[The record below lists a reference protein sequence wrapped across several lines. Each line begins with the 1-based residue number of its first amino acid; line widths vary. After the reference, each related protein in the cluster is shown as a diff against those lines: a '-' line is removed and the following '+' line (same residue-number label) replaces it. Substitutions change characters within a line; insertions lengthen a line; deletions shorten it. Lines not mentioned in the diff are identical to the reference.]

1 MKKQNCKWFKKLLGG
16 YLDNE
21 IDSTTRK
28 KIDEHLSECE
38 SCQAEFNILKEVN
51 SVSKGSLYLE
61 PSEDYWE
68 SIVPRV
74 RSKIEEEIKETAWER
89 FTRFFGE
96 FFGYNNLARNVA
108 GAAAAA
114 VIIVF
119 IVKITNQQ
127 LEFISQKPKETEKME
142 VSEKIEIPQEER
154 HRAEPVE
161 TPSLKEP
168 EEKSEEPSAQKP
180 PKVISA
186 DISEEKRTVP
196 KEEPK
201 ESISEVKETEKI
213 ETPLK
218 VEISP
223 EEKIT
228 LKKDEAVALAT
239 KEEIQSVTTTIKEEG
254 KLEEKTEKFETAVVV
269 KPLEEK
275 EVPPAETII
284 SEDDKV
290 LERGNILKYEEKPG
304 IIIPQK
310 QKEDI
315 FSKTIR
321 RSFVDKGAS
330 LRNGFV
336 ESEQPRRLERTEIPI
351 TEELYPNILDKLPDI
366 PSPFTAEDGTE
377 IVVAFLKD
385 KKYAL
390 IPVTVENGEP
400 MNYNKNQWGK
410 GNQLEVNV
418 RDFPTLARTGLHSE
432 IELEQTKMIT
442 SKSIAEITEIGRPGR
457 ASIAGFLSH
466 DEDIITVLKG
476 DNRLV
481 KKLELTH
488 PQFTKPLFNV
498 FNLILK
504 HLEYYKDNIRP
515 WEDISYILYNGRKIY
530 LEWGGEKGWQES
542 IFNDEILGYYQI
554 NIWRELSKEEKAF
567 LDKKYSHLKPEQMSE
582 LIKRLSHIHTGE
594 MVPYY
599 IMRYGFYE
607 GHTDYRTD
615 PVAISFI
622 FGLRNLEEIENAIKG
637 NLYKTLTE
645 PFTEDNISTID

>member
-1 MKKQNCKWFKKLLGG
+1 MKKQNCKWFKKLLGS

-51 SVSKGSLYLE
+51 SVSKVPLYLE

-68 SIVPRV
+68 SIVPRI

-89 FTRFFGE
+89 FAQFFRE

-114 VIIVF
+114 VIIIFV
-119 IVKITNQQ
+119 VKITNQQ
-127 LEFISQKPKETEKME
+127 LEFFSQKPKETEKME
-142 VSEKIEIPQEER
+142 VAEKVEIPQEETR
-154 HRAEPVE
+154 RAEP
-161 TPSLKEP
+161 
-168 EEKSEEPSAQKP
+168 
-180 PKVISA
+180 A

-213 ETPLK
+213 EIPLK
-218 VEISP
+218 VEIP
-223 EEKIT
+223 HEEKIT
-228 LKKDEAVALAT
+228 LKKEEAVALAT
-239 KEEIQSVTTTIKEEG
+239 KEEIQSVTTTIKEKV
-254 KLEEKTEKFETAVVV
+254 KLEEKTDKFETAVVV

-275 EVPPAETII
+275 KVPPKEAIT
-284 SEDDKV
+284 SEDEKI

-321 RSFVDKGAS
+321 RSFLDKGPL

-336 ESEQPRRLERTEIPI
+336 ESEQPRRLKRTEIPI

-377 IVVAFLKD
+377 IVIAFLKD

-400 MNYNKNQWGK
+400 LDYNKNQWGK
-410 GNQLEVNV
+410 GNQLEVSIK
-418 RDFPTLARTGLHSE
+418 DFPTLAMTGLHSE
-432 IELEQTKMIT
+432 IELEKTVAIT
-442 SKSIAEITEIGRPGR
+442 GKSISEITYLGRPER
-457 ASIAGFLSH
+457 SSTAGFMSEN
-466 DEDIITVLKG
+466 EDIISVLKS

-481 KKLELTH
+481 KKLGLTH
-488 PQFTKPLFNV
+488 PQSTKPLFNV
-498 FNLILK
+498 FNLILE
-504 HLEYYKDNIRP
+504 HLEYYRNNIRP

-530 LEWGGEKGWQES
+530 LEWGGAKGWQES
-542 IFNDEILGYYQI
+542 IFNDEVLGYYRI
-554 NIWRELSKEEKAF
+554 NIWREFSQEEKAF
-567 LDKKYSHLKPEQMSE
+567 LDKKYSNLNAEQMSE
-582 LIKRLSHIHTGE
+582 LVKKLSHIHTGE

-615 PVAISFI
+615 PIAISFI
-622 FGLRNLEEIENAIKG
+622 FGLRSLEDIEIAFTG
-637 NLYKTLTE
+637 NLYNTLTE
-645 PFTEDNISTID
+645 HFTEDNIITID

>member
-1 MKKQNCKWFKKLLGG
+1 MKKQNCKWFKKLLGM

-68 SIVPRV
+68 SIIPRV

-89 FTRFFGE
+89 FAQFFRE

-142 VSEKIEIPQEER
+142 IAEKVKIPQEER
-154 HRAEPVE
+154 RRAEPAE
-161 TPSLKEP
+161 TPSLKES
-168 EEKSEEPSAQKP
+168 EEKSEEPPAQKP
-180 PKVISA
+180 PQVISA

-213 ETPLK
+213 ETP
-218 VEISP
+218 
-223 EEKIT
+223 
-228 LKKDEAVALAT
+228 
-239 KEEIQSVTTTIKEEG
+239 SVTTTIKEEG
-254 KLEEKTEKFETAVVV
+254 KLEEKTEEFETAVIV

-290 LERGNILKYEEKPG
+290 LERGNVFKYEEKPG
-304 IIIPQK
+304 IITPQK

-321 RSFVDKGAS
+321 RSFVDKGPS

-351 TEELYPNILDKLPDI
+351 TEELYPNILDKLPDV

-377 IVVAFLKD
+377 IVVAVLKD

-418 RDFPTLARTGLHSE
+418 IDFPTLARTGLHSE
-432 IELEQTKMIT
+432 IELEQAKMIT
-442 SKSIAEITEIGRPGR
+442 SKPIAKITEIGRPGR
-457 ASIAGFLSH
+457 ASTAGFLSQ
-466 DEDIITVLKG
+466 DEDIISVMKG

-481 KKLELTH
+481 KKLGLTH

-498 FNLILK
+498 FNLILE
-504 HLEYYKDNIRP
+504 HLEYYKNKIRP

-530 LEWGGEKGWQES
+530 LEWGGDKGWQES

-622 FGLRNLEEIENAIKG
+622 FGLRDIEEIEIALKG